1 MGIQEKI
8 KLEMRLF
15 VIRPKW
21 LLLMITYVDVIKIV
35 WPCHVRIRQIEA
47 PMKRMDRM
55 KKYLVKKVKEDQ
67 EKLGGRF

>member
-1 MGIQEKI
+1 MSIQEKI

-35 WPCHVRIRQIEA
+35 RPCHVRRRQIKA
-47 PMKRMDRM
+47 PMRRMDRM
-55 KKYLVKKVKEDQ
+55 KKYLVKEVEEDQ
-67 EKLGGRF
+67 EKLGGRI